1 MRELR
6 RLLGYLGPYRRDL
19 LIAAVMIILETAF
32 EMVIPV
38 LMADIIDV
46 GVANR
51 DVAVILQRG
60 IQMGVCALLALATG
74 LLYARFTARAAYGW
88 GANIREAQFERVQK
102 YAFSN
107 LDKFETSSLV
117 TRMTTDVTVLQNTV
131 NGGYRPLVRS
141 PVMLVMGV
149 GLSFWMNP
157 RLALVFLV
165 CAPVLGGVLF
175 VIVRRV
181 APMYG
186 RLQKAVD
193 RLNNVV
199 QEGLTAIRAVKAF
212 VRGEYEEE
220 KFQGVNSELMET
232 SQRTFRLA
240 VLNLPVFQLVM
251 YTAVVLIMWLGEQI
265 TEKGIGNGISLII
278 FSGIVV
284 GIPGALVKSF
294 QLIKLGD
301 MSLFIALALV
311 ILMVAVLIGV
321 VFMERAQRRIPIQ
334 YAKRQ
339 VGRKMYGGQSTHL
352 PLRVNTAGVIPPI
365 FASSLLLFPATMAN
379 FDIADWLKTAASWF
393 TPSSILY
400 NVIFIALI
408 FFFCFFY
415 TAIIFDPKDVAENLK
430 KAGGFIP
437 GIRPG
442 EKTQEYLDAVLS
454 RLTLWGGVY
463 ISVISVLPMLL
474 IAEFNVPFYFGGTSI
489 LILVGVAMDFM
500 SQIES
505 HLISRQYE
513 GLMGKTRIKGRS

>member
-1 MRELR
+1 MALGGADNLARSPELR
-6 RLLGYLGPYRRDL
+6 TKLLWTLGLLCAYRIGVHIPVPGVDGGALAHFFESVAGTLFGLFDMFSGGGLRNVSVFALGIMPY
-19 LIAAVMIILETAF
+19 ISASIILQLLQVVSPE
-32 EMVIPV
+32 
-38 LMADIIDV
+38 LKRMAKEE
-46 GVANR
+46 GA
-51 DVAVILQRG
+51 AG
-60 IQMGVCALLALATG
+60 IA
-74 LLYARFTARAAYGW
+74 
-88 GANIREAQFERVQK
+88 
-102 YAFSN
+102 
-107 LDKFETSSLV
+107 
-117 TRMTTDVTVLQNTV
+117 
-131 NGGYRPLVRS
+131 
-141 PVMLVMGV
+141 V
-149 GLSFWMNP
+149 GLETMYSP
-157 RLALVFLV
+157 
-165 CAPVLGGVLF
+165 GGV
-175 VIVRRV
+175 
-181 APMYG
+181 P
-186 RLQKAVD
+186 
-193 RLNNVV
+193 VV
-199 QEGLTAIRAVKAF
+199 LEPGWTFRIMTMLTLTA
-212 VRGEYEEE
+212 G
-220 KFQGVNSELMET
+220 T
-232 SQRTFRLA
+232 
-240 VLNLPVFQLVM
+240 
-251 YTAVVLIMWLGEQI
+251 VLIMWLGEQI